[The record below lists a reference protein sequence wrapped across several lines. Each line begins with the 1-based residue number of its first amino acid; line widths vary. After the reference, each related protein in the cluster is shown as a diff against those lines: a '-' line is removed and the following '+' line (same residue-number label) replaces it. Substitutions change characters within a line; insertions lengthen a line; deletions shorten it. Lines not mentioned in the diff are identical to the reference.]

1 MRSALTRAS
10 RPPLQSSTTSS
21 GRWPRPAR
29 AASRVAVNQP
39 AHSRIIRFVFP
50 LPVAPT
56 ITMCR
61 AHAACGTLNT
71 GCQRCPMVRMVPPTG
86 ICAPLA
92 SSGTLPGAA
101 VRPLAVRTWRFHWR
115 MSNVIGAEASQP
127 PIPVVIA

>member
-1 MRSALTRAS
+1 M
-10 RPPLQSSTTSS
+10 
-21 GRWPRPAR
+21 
-29 AASRVAVNQP
+29 NQP

-61 AHAACGTLNT
+61 AHAAGGTVNT
-71 GCQRCPMVRMVPPTG
+71 GCQRCPTVRIVPPTG
-86 ICAPLA
+86 ICPPLA

-115 MSNVIGAEASQP
+115 ASNVIGADASQP
-127 PIPVVIA
+127 PIPAFIA

>member
-1 MRSALTRAS
+1 M
-10 RPPLQSSTTSS
+10 
-21 GRWPRPAR
+21 
-29 AASRVAVNQP
+29 NQP

-61 AHAACGTLNT
+61 AHAAGATVNT
-71 GCQRCPMVRMVPPTG
+71 GCQRCPTARMVPPTV
-86 ICAPLA
+86 IRSPRV

-115 MSNVIGAEASQP
+115 ASNVIGAEAVQP
-127 PIPVVIA
+127 PIPVVSA